1 MSNGPQSSV
10 LFNPPQN
17 SVPDSDPSIVRIP
30 LKQMDWAARSSQQKP
45 WDKDIGGVKNLPN
58 GK

>member
-1 MSNGPQSSV
+1 
-10 LFNPPQN
+10 
-17 SVPDSDPSIVRIP
+17 
-30 LKQMDWAARSSQQKP
+30 MDWAARSSQQKP